1 MKKYIV
7 HAWIAVLTLVSGI
20 AAEASAA
27 LGTDPAVSSGRL
39 DCGLSYYLVTND
51 SGKGLADFA
60 LVRKINAS
68 TPEARKAETEFS
80 RACLDSLPHFAGRLP
95 LGFLSDHGISYPGSG
110 YISVE
115 DDAVLYHFRDVRL
128 SRTPQTADSTMLMLF
143 DIALESAMRSPA
155 GPVSGTVSD
164 QAVIISGDIDKES
177 LIGKMKMLS
186 MMINRD
192 MPASEVSDTA
202 VAAEN
207 VRPEG
212 LTIDHA
218 VDSVGGTVSVNVR
231 FSGPEIPR
239 KLRGSSVSLISAR
252 FWSEFQSAARIR
264 ISSVLRSSGIPYSSV
279 KLYRYSSA
287 DAAER
292 EKYLVTAGVYT
303 DDTARVKD
311 VILSVLSD
319 FRENG
324 LGHDEYRYSRNVA
337 SRNLYFRSIARSKEN
352 SDYVR
357 KCADAFVYGS
367 AVISAQDEAAFFLSS
382 GLPDSTGR
390 RLLNEYLAAL
400 IPECGDVVPVEN
412 VHPSF
417 RMSDTL
423 LLVSEQPAVRVRK
436 TRQGKGTGADIWYFS
451 NGMVVMYKKMPTDG
465 IMHYSWVMRGGYGS
479 VPDLKAGEGAF
490 YSDLLFKGD
499 VCGMRSSDF
508 RNLLSSEGI
517 SMNSEVGLSGMRIYG
532 KAPFSRMTLLMKS
545 LLSVARTYAEDD
557 MLGQYYLECERLRLS
572 SGRGEYR
579 SRLAVIDS
587 IMSPGY
593 RYYPD
598 KSLSGL
604 YPDLPV
610 RAEKFYRDMFSKA
623 NDGALILV
631 GDMDPYDVRKIME
644 SYLGGF
650 ETQDYMAI
658 RPRVA
663 YQPVSGWSTYVT
675 DGRTNTIDV
684 VLSSRIVLNSLN
696 YMSAQIVTMAVR
708 DEVAGCLSGLGMTA
722 RVSGEFTCFPH
733 ERYTVSVSAMPVRL
747 STLPQSVIRGSYF
760 HCLFAIRMAL
770 DKLKNEGLG
779 EDRVKMYKA
788 ALLDNY
794 KSRQDDPDFWI
805 GIMSD
810 RIADGKNLD
819 LDYEEKIAAVN
830 AGSVTDVLAS
840 LFEGS
845 QIEYV
850 IKKDENE

>member
-7 HAWIAVLTLVSGI
+7 HAWIAVLTLASGI

-80 RACLDSLPHFAGRLP
+80 RACLDSLPHFAGRPP
-95 LGFLSDHGISYPGSG
+95 LGFLSDHGISYPVSG

-143 DIALESAMRSPA
+143 DIALESALRSPA
-155 GPVSGTVSD
+155 GPVAGTVSD
-164 QAVIISGDIDKES
+164 QAVIISGDIDRES

-186 MMINRD
+186 LMINRD
-192 MPASEVSDTA
+192 MPASEVADTA
-202 VAAEN
+202 AAADN

-264 ISSVLRSSGIPYSSV
+264 ISAVLRSAGIPYSSV

-292 EKYLVTAGVYT
+292 EKYLVTAGVYP

-337 SRNLYFRSIARSKEN
+337 SRNLYFRSVARSKEN

-400 IPECGDVVPVEN
+400 IPECGDMVPAEN
-412 VHPSF
+412 VHPAF
-417 RMSDTL
+417 KMSDTL

-451 NGMVVMYKKMPTDG
+451 NGMVVMYRKMPTDG

-479 VPDLKAGEGAF
+479 VPDLRAGEGAF

-696 YMSAQIVTMAVR
+696 YMSAQIVTMALK
-708 DEVAGCLSGLGMTA
+708 DAIAGALSGSGMS
-722 RVSGEFTCFPH
+722 VKVKDSFSVFPH
-733 ERYTVSVSAMPVRL
+733 ERYAVSVSAMPALL
-747 STLPQSVIRGSYF
+747 SSLPPSVSRDSYF
-760 HCLFAIRMAL
+760 KCLYRIRAAVS
-770 DKLKNEGLG
+770 GLTAG
-779 EDRVKMYKA
+779 GISEADVNTYKA
-788 ALLDNY
+788 AL
-794 KSRQDDPDFWI
+794 
-805 GIMSD
+805 SD
-810 RIADGKNLD
+810 RYASIQADPEVWTRMFSDRVSTGKSLD
-819 LDYEEKIAAVN
+819 TGYSDKISGVSAESVN
-830 AGSVTDVLAS
+830 RVLS
-840 LFEGS
+840 ELNGGCT
-845 QIEYV
+845 IEYV
-850 IKKDENE
+850 IKKD